1 MRIALLIASLGFAAV
16 ANAQIP
22 QPPFGTTFTAALT
35 RGYWFQAPANGVVT
49 SISVPNEASQPF
61 QAIEFI
67 DFGTTPPP
75 AFSATVVGTQLHYS
89 NNTAGGST
97 VPVAI
102 PLIAGRHYGVL
113 GACTNA
119 VGSTTSYNSYA
130 TGGGTF
136 SSTILGVPTTLT
148 RLVTQSGIGGSGG
161 ASSACS
167 SEPGGTLSRV
177 NLTIVNTC
185 ASVPT
190 TTAGGNSQN
199 GTMFN
204 IVNTSA
210 SALTV
215 GSFDQL
221 FPGAGNVALVE
232 IYTKAGTWSGAQT
245 NPAAWT
251 LVGATSNL
259 AAVASPA
266 LTPVPIA
273 VNVTIAPGATQAFYV
288 TCTGANL
295 VSYTTGSNQLGAV
308 IGSDG
313 NMQVTAGIGVAYP
326 FGTNFG
332 LPSAG
337 RLWNGRVNYCLTAQ
351 PATNTTLGAGCGGT
365 FNSFYQLFAD
375 AAAAA
380 PGLTGNTLQL
390 TPTANGY
397 QGAWLPG
404 TAAANFVPPT
414 GGVALTT
421 GDDGVVNYTIAAAP
435 FPTPQ
440 GPQTTLQI
448 SGNAIIAWG
457 AAGMNYPGT
466 NSYTPTAS
474 AFLNSTLGGIYAW
487 HDYNVSEGGQILAQE
502 VLGTLFVTF
511 NNVENYPTN
520 VANPST
526 MQFQLNLATGGV
538 RIVWLS
544 VDASTAST
552 FGTRHLVGVSAP
564 GTSADPGQVALATA
578 FGGQLLTADP
588 EVPALAVTANTLPLV
603 GTLWQL
609 TTSNVPATGAVGVD
623 VFGIGDPG
631 LNDLGFLG
639 APGCGLRAS
648 TDVTNAWFVS
658 GSTHAYSILLPANPA
673 LLNFNLYT
681 TSAVFQAPA
690 VNALGAVTGNGVR
703 ATIGNL

>member
-1 MRIALLIASLGFAAV
+1 
-16 ANAQIP
+16 
-22 QPPFGTTFTAALT
+22 
-35 RGYWFQAPANGVVT
+35 
-49 SISVPNEASQPF
+49 
-61 QAIEFI
+61 
-67 DFGTTPPP
+67 
-75 AFSATVVGTQLHYS
+75 
-89 NNTAGGST
+89 
-97 VPVAI
+97 
-102 PLIAGRHYGVL
+102 
-113 GACTNA
+113 
-119 VGSTTSYNSYA
+119 
-130 TGGGTF
+130 
-136 SSTILGVPTTLT
+136 
-148 RLVTQSGIGGSGG
+148 
-161 ASSACS
+161 
-167 SEPGGTLSRV
+167 
-177 NLTIVNTC
+177 
-185 ASVPT
+185 
-190 TTAGGNSQN
+190 
-199 GTMFN
+199 MFN

-221 FPGAGNVALVE
+221 FPGAGNVPLVE
-232 IYTKAGTWSGAQT
+232 IYTKAGTWSGAET
-245 NPAAWT
+245 NAAAWT

-259 AAVASPA
+259 TAVASPA

-326 FGTNFG
+326 FGSNFG

-520 VANPST
+520 IANPST
-526 MQFQLNLATGGV
+526 MQFQLNLATGRV

-552 FGTRHLVGVSAP
+552 FGTRHLVGFSAP

-609 TTSNVPATGAVGVD
+609 TTSNVPATGAVGID

-631 LNDLGFLG
+631 ITDLGFLG